1 MWHPSSKNLSDFQ
14 ILIHNKV
21 NRCCDMPTFRALSQI
36 VNLASPSKIS
46 FIFEKISLRDANFGL
61 PDFGAFL
68 MNSTPDL
75 NLFFQRLTLS

>member
-1 MWHPSSKNLSDFQ
+1 
-14 ILIHNKV
+14 
-21 NRCCDMPTFRALSQI
+21 MPTFRALSQT

-46 FIFEKISLRDANFGL
+46 FILEKISLRDANFCL

-68 MNSTPDL
+68 MDSTPDL